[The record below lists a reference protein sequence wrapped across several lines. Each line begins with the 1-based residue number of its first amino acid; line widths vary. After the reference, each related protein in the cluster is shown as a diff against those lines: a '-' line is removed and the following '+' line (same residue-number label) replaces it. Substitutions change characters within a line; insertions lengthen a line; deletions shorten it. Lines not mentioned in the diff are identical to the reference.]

1 MRQGNFFGTNK
12 KSTTTSSSVLK
23 PPSKSGILKP
33 PPSKPGILKPPPSK
47 PSILK
52 PPPTQKVSKPV
63 QEKIKKKLRRD
74 VNVANIIPQNFEKS
88 KYSKEDIIELF
99 KLIDDIEKI
108 EELKEKVEEFID
120 NDNDNS
126 YISEILMYIIET
138 FSLVEIKFIISLFLK
153 TEIKTLG
160 LFFEKFLKNKE
171 DIINVAKFTKFS
183 NNLSN
188 EDPEYKKSYQD
199 KKMPIFQKIKEG
211 QVYRIITPVFLHGSL
226 LHILFNMIWLFLLM
240 KLIEMKLGVFKTFKN
255 S

>member
-12 KSTTTSSSVLK
+12 KSITTSSV
-23 PPSKSGILKP
+23 LKP
-33 PPSKPGILKPPPSK
+33 PPSKPGILKPPSKPGILKPPSK
-47 PSILK
+47 PSVLK
-52 PPPTQKVSKPV
+52 PPSSKLNV
-63 QEKIKKKLRRD
+63 QTKKKLRRD

-99 KLIDDIEKI
+99 KTIDDIEKI

-171 DIINVAKFTKFS
+171 DIINVAKFTKFA

-188 EDPEYKKSYQD
+188 EDPEYKKKD
-199 KKMPIFQKIKEG
+199 FRVWRKKC
-211 QVYRIITPVFLHGSL
+211 L
-226 LHILFNMIWLFLLM
+226 L
-240 KLIEMKLGVFKTFKN
+240 
-255 S
+255 